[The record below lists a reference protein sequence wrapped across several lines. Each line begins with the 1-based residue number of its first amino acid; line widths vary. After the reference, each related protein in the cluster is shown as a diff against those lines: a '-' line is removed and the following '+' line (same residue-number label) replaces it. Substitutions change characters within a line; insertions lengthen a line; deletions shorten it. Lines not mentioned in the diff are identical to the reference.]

1 MVTKVSAVLIAFLL
15 VLLMLHTHDAGCLP
29 QVCYR

>member
-1 MVTKVSAVLIAFLL
+1 MVKRLPGLL
-15 VLLMLHTHDAGCLP
+15 VVGILIILFLHTHDAGCLP